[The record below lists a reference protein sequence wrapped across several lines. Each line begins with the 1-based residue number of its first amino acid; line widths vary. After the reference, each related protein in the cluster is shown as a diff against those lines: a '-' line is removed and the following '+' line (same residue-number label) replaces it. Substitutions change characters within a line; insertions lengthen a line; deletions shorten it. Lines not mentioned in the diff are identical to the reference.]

1 MKVNRFEEVLKM
13 PIIDELYNGRCDE
26 YETEKMNNEK
36 GGKRYISKIVKSFDK
51 ILKIADNNEKINNEL
66 ESIYK
71 EFLNYSVF
79 WSKEYYKLGIVDG
92 IKLNNEINS
101 VEINK
106 KMKDYT
112 TSFINDYNDD
122 FNDFM
127 EDFKIK
133 VLYKDK
139 RYDEIRKEINNLKN
153 KYPKVL
159 DYLEN
164 NKITEFTTEEKKV
177 ILEIIKLEDMRNAIE
192 VKEAFA
198 LGIREKSI

>member
-1 MKVNRFEEVLKM
+1 MKMNRFEKVLKM
-13 PIIDELYNGRCDE
+13 PIIEELYNGRCDD

-36 GGKRYISKIVKSFDK
+36 GGKRYINKIVKSFDK

-112 TSFINDYNDD
+112 TSFINDYDDD

-133 VLYKDK
+133 VLYKNK

-192 VKEAFA
+192 VKESFA
-198 LGIREKSI
+198 LGIREKSL